1 MTRRFVVV
9 YEAPA
14 DLQLATELA
23 DRVLCERIDWLD
35 EHLLDTQRVWVSDDS
50 GTPFK
55 WSSLRDWADKC
66 GVKAHGHFGDQPG
79 EPDAKMARRAIV
91 LVRKVLGDVNAIVLV
106 RDLDDQPNREIGL
119 KQAATHSGGGVPIV
133 IGAANAERESWVLA
147 GFIPATEAEENALQ
161 QARQDLGFNP
171 VEEPQR
177 LTAVKNDQAKRS
189 PKRILNLLVAGD
201 RERESACWRDTPLD
215 RLRERGG
222 ENGLRQYLLEVERVL
237 VPHISGRSPGAH
249 S

>member
-14 DLQLATELA
+14 DFQLATELA
-23 DRVLCERIDWLD
+23 DRVLREKIDWLE
-35 EHLLDTQRVWVSDDS
+35 EHLLDTQRVWVKDES

-55 WSSLRDWADKC
+55 WSSLRDWADRC
-66 GVKAHGHFGDQPG
+66 GVRVHGHFGDQPG

-119 KQAATHSGGGVPIV
+119 QQAVTHAGEGIPIV
-133 IGAANAERESWVLA
+133 IGAANAERESWVLS
-147 GFIPATEAEENALQ
+147 GFFPATEAEENTLQ

-171 VEEPQR
+171 VEQPQL
-177 LTAVKNDQAKRS
+177 LTAVKNDQAKKS
-189 PKRILNLLVAGD
+189 PKRILNLLIAGD
-201 RERESACWRDTPLD
+201 RDREAACWRDTPLD
-215 RLRERGG
+215 RLRERGSG
-222 ENGLRQYLLEVERVL
+222 NGLRRYLLDVERCL
-237 VPHISGRSPGAH
+237 VAQISGMPPERQP
-249 S
+249 